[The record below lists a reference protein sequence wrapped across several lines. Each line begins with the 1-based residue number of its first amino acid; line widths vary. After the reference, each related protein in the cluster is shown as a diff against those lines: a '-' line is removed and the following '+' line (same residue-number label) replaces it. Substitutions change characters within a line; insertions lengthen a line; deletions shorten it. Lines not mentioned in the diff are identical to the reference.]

1 MAYFSLQEAEQDL
14 ARLIALVQRG
24 EKVVIEAEGKPVAQ
38 LTLPPVEVMKR
49 QPGRD
54 QGRFTV
60 PDDFD
65 DPLPPEV
72 LESFG
77 L

>member
-1 MAYFSLQEAEQDL
+1 MTYFSLREAEQDL

-24 EKVVIEAEGKPVAQ
+24 EKVVIEADGKPVAQ
-38 LTLPPVEVMKR
+38 LTPPPVEDVKR
-49 QPGRD
+49 QSGRD
-54 QGRFTV
+54 QGRYTV

-65 DPLPPEV
+65 DPLPSEI
-72 LESFG
+72 LEGFN